1 MAFIV
6 RCLMV
11 RRLGAAVLAGGGV
24 WLATL
29 TTMPNAWAQAL
40 CPSTPPPYQALRY
53 DEDYG
58 YLQHPECR
66 TEWWDVVKYI
76 GLSRD
81 PRWYVSLGGSARLRY
96 EYFHNA
102 FWGRGPQNP
111 DGSLLQRYLLHGDLH
126 VPYARLFVEFESSL
140 EDGRQPEPRPVDE
153 NKLDLN
159 QLFGD
164 LRLSIGELATATLR
178 VGRQE
183 LAFGSERLVS
193 PREGPNVRQS
203 FDAVRLILE
212 ALGWRADG
220 FVSRP
225 VKVKPDIFDDTKD
238 PTRAFWGVYAVGSPF
253 SRGHGLDLYYL
264 GLDHEDAIF
273 DQGTADE
280 HRHTIGTRLWGRFG
294 AADYNI
300 ELLYQFGT
308 FGRGDI
314 QAWAA
319 SADVGYTLDR
329 APGRPR
335 LGFKTEINSGDRDP
349 SSPDLQSFNALFPK
363 GNYFGEMALLGPVN
377 VIDAHPSV
385 AFVLPWGLGLVL
397 DWTVFWRQSVRDGI
411 YSPPG
416 QLLRSGRV
424 SRARFVGHQPGAKLE
439 WRFDRHLS
447 ATVVYNYFFAGDFI
461 KETGPSRDIDF
472 VAAWVT
478 YRF

>member
-1 MAFIV
+1 LFIE
-6 RCLMV
+6 RCRAV
-11 RRLGAAVLAGGGV
+11 RRLGAAALAGGGA
-24 WLATL
+24 WLAML
-29 TTMPNAWAQAL
+29 TTVAPVWAQAA
-40 CPSTPPPYQALRY
+40 CPSMPPPFQVLRY
-53 DEDYG
+53 EEDYRD
-58 YLQHPECR
+58 LEHPECR
-66 TEWWDVVKYI
+66 TEWWDHVKYI
-76 GLSRD
+76 RLVRD
-81 PRWYVSLGGSARLRY
+81 ARSYVSLGGSARLRY

-102 FWGRGPQNP
+102 LWGLGPQDS
-111 DGSLLQRYLLHGDLH
+111 DGFLLQRYLLHGDLH
-126 VPYARLFVEFESSL
+126 IPYARLFVEFESSL
-140 EDGRQPEPRPVDE
+140 ENGRQPEPRPIDE
-153 NKLDLN
+153 NKLDVN

-164 LRLSIGELATATLR
+164 LRLPLGGVATATLR

-183 LAFGSERLVS
+183 LSFGSERLVS
-193 PREGPNVRQS
+193 PREGPNIRQS
-203 FDAVRLILE
+203 FDVVRLILE
-212 ALGWRADG
+212 AAGWRADG

-238 PTRAFWGVYAVGSPF
+238 PTRVFWGVYAVGSPF
-253 SRGHGLDLYYL
+253 GRGQGLDLYYL
-264 GLDHEDAIF
+264 GFDHDDATF

-280 HRHTIGTRLWGRFG
+280 QRHTVGTRLWGRFG
-294 AADYNI
+294 AADYNT
-300 ELLYQFGT
+300 EFLYQFGT

-319 SADVGYTLDR
+319 SADVGYTLAR

-335 LGFKTEINSGDRDP
+335 LGLKTEINSGDRDP
-349 SSPDLQSFNALFPK
+349 KSPDLRTLNGLFPK

-385 AFVLPWGLGLVL
+385 DFVLPWGLRLVL

-416 QLLRSGRV
+416 QLLRSGRA

-439 WRFDRHLS
+439 WRFDRHLT
-447 ATVVYNYFFAGDFI
+447 ATVVYNHFFTGDFI